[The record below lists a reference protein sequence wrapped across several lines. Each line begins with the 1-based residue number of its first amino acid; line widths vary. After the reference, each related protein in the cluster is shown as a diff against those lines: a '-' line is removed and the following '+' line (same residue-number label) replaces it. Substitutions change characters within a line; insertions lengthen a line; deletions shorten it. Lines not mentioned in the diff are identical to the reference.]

1 MRRDQIHLRGPDLTQ
16 EFLGFL
22 RSIDLAVPADLD
34 IHVIVDNYSSHKH
47 AKVKAWLAQRPR
59 WHMHFTPTYSSWIN
73 LIERFFSL
81 ITERAIKRGSD
92 RSVKE
97 LISRIHHFV
106 DHYNQNCKPFVWTAI
121 ADSIIAKLQRFCVG
135 ISGTAH

>member
-97 LISRIHHFV
+97 LISRIQDRKSV
-106 DHYNQNCKPFVWTAI
+106 V
-121 ADSIIAKLQRFCVG
+121 
-135 ISGTAH
+135 